1 MCPGQNPGAAL
12 YVTDYYGACRP
23 GHYNRALEEA
33 IQTHKGQWAKDWES
47 QNPLSGSA
55 TFASMT
61 PVQRVCIFRSLRL
74 FLLLATKATRQFPL
88 ANPDFSSSRS

>member
-1 MCPGQNPGAAL
+1 L
-12 YVTDYYGACRP
+12 DYRP

-47 QNPLSGSA
+47 KNPVSGQA

-61 PVQRVCIFRSLRL
+61 PIQRVCVVFMVSEKHALYHVE
-74 FLLLATKATRQFPL
+74 ASVG
-88 ANPDFSSSRS
+88 SSKIWIGR

>member
-1 MCPGQNPGAAL
+1 ML
-12 YVTDYYGACRP
+12 TRWIYRP

-47 QNPLSGSA
+47 QNPVAGQA

-61 PVQRVCIFRSLRL
+61 PVQRVCANFLKIYASSHFMGWRL
-74 FLLLATKATRQFPL
+74 LDWTGC
-88 ANPDFSSSRS
+88 